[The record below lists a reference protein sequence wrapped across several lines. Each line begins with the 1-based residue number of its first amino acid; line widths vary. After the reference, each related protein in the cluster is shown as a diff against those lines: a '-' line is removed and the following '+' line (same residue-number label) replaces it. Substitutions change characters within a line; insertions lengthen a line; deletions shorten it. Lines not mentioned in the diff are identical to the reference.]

1 MSFANSELCDHIM
14 TNLAEHGFAIYSD
27 DNAEWGS
34 PAWQYATEAE
44 IREVCRE
51 EGVQVRFYHGGN
63 HMKVSLRKVG
73 RGH

>member
-1 MSFANSELCDHIM
+1 MTFSDSELCDYIM

-27 DNAEWGS
+27 VGANWGD
-34 PAWQYATEAE
+34 PRWFYATEEE

-51 EGVQVRFYHGGN
+51 EGVQVRFYQGDGR
-63 HMKVSLRKVG
+63 MKVSLRKVG